1 MPGIKAFDLDSGEYA
16 QQRINGRAL
25 IRIKFTKNVG
35 CYVNDLTLYI
45 THFKEIFHALKKQ
58 IRARH

>member
-1 MPGIKAFDLDSGEYA
+1 MMPGIKAFDLDSREYA

-45 THFKEIFHALKKQ
+45 SYITHLKEIFHV
-58 IRARH
+58 